1 MSVARQPHKA
11 HNNVRRYKFYVLA
24 AYKDYCFGEFIS
36 LHRKPLS
43 RCCHHP
49 AAATERKSVF
59 LKVRYIDADR
69 VSAGNIWIEGTLDH
83 STNTIYKDSTTFYF
97 NSNIV
102 SIVEVCT

>member
-11 HNNVRRYKFYVLA
+11 HNDVRRYKYQ
-24 AYKDYCFGEFIS
+24 YKYQY
-36 LHRKPLS
+36 KN
-43 RCCHHP
+43 P

-69 VSAGNIWIEGTLDH
+69 VSAGNIWVEGTLDH
-83 STNTIYKDSTTFYF
+83 STNTVYKDSTTFYI